1 MLSLLSLSLLLQY
14 KPTGIVVRPDV
25 QLPYRIIGKG
35 APVLM
40 LSGGPGFVCDYMEKL
55 AEGVGKDKYQ
65 WILLEQRGTP
75 RAKLKAYN
83 GETLSMKKYVD
94 DLEALREKL
103 GLKKWTVAGQSWGSV
118 LAEGYTAAHPDRVTS
133 LVLMSTPGPDMSW
146 VFYASDNIQRAL
158 SPEDK
163 VKVADAQRKY
173 SFDADALMYNT
184 FVANLPAYL
193 YNREL
198 AKDVVAVFKADSV
211 EGKTTSLVLTN
222 LTQQGWNVSKELGK
236 FKGPA
241 LILQGRQ
248 DFLGEGGAIRAA
260 QALPNSQL
268 TFVERAGHMSFLDS
282 PTAFFNSLSKFLQ
295 KNAR

>member
-1 MLSLLSLSLLLQY
+1 MLALLSLPLLLQY
-14 KPTGIVVRPDV
+14 QPTGIVVRPDV
-25 QLPYRIIGKG
+25 QLPYRVIGKG

-55 AEGVGKDKYQ
+55 AEGVGREKYQ

-83 GETLSMKKYVD
+83 GETLSMKKYVE

-103 GLKKWTVAGQSWGSV
+103 GLKKWTVAGQSWGAV

-146 VFYASDNIQRAL
+146 TSYASDNIQRAL

-163 VKVADAQRKY
+163 AKVAEAQRKY
-173 SFDADALMYNT
+173 SFDANALMYNT

-193 YNREL
+193 YHREL
-198 AKDVVAVFKADSV
+198 AKDVVAVFKSDSV
-211 EGKTTSLVLTN
+211 EGRTTGLVLGN
-222 LTQQGWNVSKELGK
+222 LAQQGWNVTKALGK
-236 FKGPA
+236 FTGPA

-260 QALPNSQL
+260 RALPHSQL
-268 TFVERAGHMSFLDS
+268 TFIERAGHMSFLDS
-282 PTAFFNSLSKFLQ
+282 PTQFYENLSKFLE
-295 KNAR
+295 KNAK